1 MLFYGHECLTPL
13 SISTPT
19 SKVEGINKMIAIMQ
33 HTLRLIKESMH
44 VHKIKLYFTWKKI
57 CTPQEFE
64 VND

>member
-33 HTLRLIKESMH
+33 HTLRLVKESMQ
-44 VHKIKLYFTWKKI
+44 VHKIKLYFT
-57 CTPQEFE
+57 
-64 VND
+64 